1 MKKEILDN
9 QIKPLNLEKSFQMFN
24 EAKQVTPGGV
34 LGIRGPAS
42 AIYGEYPVF
51 FEKVVNG
58 MYIVDVDGNE
68 YIDYFCGV
76 GPIIVSYVEDE
87 INDAVIERIKKGFC
101 FSLVPPEKLKLEK
114 KLKEVIPCC
123 EKTIIAK
130 TGSDAVA
137 IALKLARAYTGKNKV
152 ICDGGY
158 HGWHD
163 WSNYNRPNEMSIPK
177 QIGEL
182 TIIVP
187 WNDLNYI
194 EKVLVNNKD
203 IAAIFVNPVF
213 HELSMPVKGSVK
225 YLQGLRKLADKYNVV
240 LVFDEIRTGFRM
252 AIGGAQE
259 YYKVKPDLGCFSKA
273 MGNGYAISAVCGV
286 KGIMDMAID
295 KAFIS
300 STFFTNAL
308 EIVAALKTIE
318 IIEKD
323 NIIDKIHKKGSYFK
337 DSCDKIMSKYTNIKA
352 YYATEPELSFLPL
365 ILFKEQD
372 KLEEKRDYFFTYLI
386 RKGIFLHPKHHGY
399 ICFRHTKKDLDYT
412 LEVIDEALNF
422 LDKQYS

>member
-24 EAKQVTPGGV
+24 EAKQVSPGGV
-34 LGIRGPAS
+34 LGIRGPAG
-42 AIYGEYPVF
+42 AIYGEYPIF
-51 FEKVVNG
+51 FGKVVDG
-58 MYIVDVDGNE
+58 MHFVDVDGNE
-68 YIDYFCGV
+68 YIDYFCGL
-76 GPIIVSYVEDE
+76 GPIIMSYAEKE
-87 INDAVIERIKKGFC
+87 INNTVIERIKKGFC

-130 TGSDAVA
+130 TGSDATA

-163 WSNYNRPNEMSIPK
+163 WSNYNRSNEMSIPK

-187 WNDLNYI
+187 WGDLDYTERI
-194 EKVLVNNKD
+194 LANNKN

-225 YLQGLRKLADKYNVV
+225 YLQGLRKLADKYDVV
-240 LVFDEIRTGFRM
+240 LVFDEIRTGFRIAM
-252 AIGGAQE
+252 GGAQE
-259 YYKVKPDLGCFSKA
+259 YYNVTPDLGCFAKA
-273 MGNGYAISAVCGV
+273 MGNGYAISAVCG
-286 KGIMDMAID
+286 KKDIMDMAID

-300 STFFTNAL
+300 STYFTNAL
-308 EIVAALKTIE
+308 EIVATLKIIE
-318 IIEKD
+318 IMERD
-323 NIIDKIHKKGSYFK
+323 NVIDSIRKKGSYLK
-337 DSCDKIMSKYTNIKA
+337 DNCDKITSKYTNVKT
-352 YYATEPELSFLPL
+352 YYATDPELSCFPL

-386 RKGIFLHPKHHGY
+386 RKGIFINPRHHGY
-399 ICFRHTKKDLDYT
+399 IAFRHTKKDLNYT